1 MRDGFADLQSAGE
14 GKWLVRV
21 SLANLQ
27 SAGEG

>member
-1 MRDGFADLQSAGE
+1 MRVSLADLQSAGE

-21 SLANLQ
+21 SLADLQ